1 MELGFETIGNATV
14 VVHDDGPVLACDPW
28 IRGSAY
34 FGSWGLAHEIP
45 AAQDHAV
52 RNAGAV
58 WFSHG
63 HPDHLNPASLPLFQE
78 TRVLLP
84 DHVGGRIAN
93 DLRRDGYRVEVLP
106 DGRWVRLSDRVRVL
120 CIADVL
126 QDAVLL
132 IDVGGTLVVNL
143 NDAADHGWGA
153 LVKRIVREY
162 PQSYL
167 LRLMGYGDA
176 DMINFFDEQG
186 ARVPGV
192 GQLRKEAGF
201 EVGADCAR
209 MAETFGVTHYVPF
222 SSFHRY
228 QRRDS
233 AWANEFTTGV
243 DDYPLGFRSDTVT
256 LTPPYVQVD
265 CSDGPEHAGALM
277 PINPAEA
284 PDLVLPPSDFG
295 DDWDDVLRPGE
306 FDGVAHY
313 FQRVEHLERCIDHVD
328 FVVGG
333 REHRVPLGEGHGRS
347 LTFAV
352 PRASLL
358 AAVEWEIFDDLLI
371 GNFMRTTLHG
381 KWPVSGLYPDFTPF
395 VTKYADNGRAHTRAE
410 VKEYF
415 AEYRRRTGTLTWLR
429 ATLEQQ
435 AKDAVRARLRP
446 DSPAFAAARRAYS
459 RLQGAAK

>member
-14 VVHDDGPVLACDPW
+14 VLHDDGPVLACDPW

-45 AAQDHAV
+45 AAQDASV
-52 RNAGAV
+52 REAKAV

-63 HPDHLNPASLPLFQE
+63 HPDHLNPASLPLFE
-78 TRVLLP
+78 KTRILLP
-84 DHVGGRIAN
+84 DHVGGRIAAE
-93 DLRRDGYRVEVLP
+93 LRRDGYHVEVLP
-106 DGRWVRLSDRVRVL
+106 DAQWVPLSDRVRVL
-120 CIADVL
+120 CLTDVL

-132 IDVGGTLVVNL
+132 MDVGGTLVVNL

-153 LVKRIVREY
+153 LVKRIIRHF

-186 ARVPGV
+186 MRVPGV
-192 GQLRKEAGF
+192 GQLRKAAGF

-209 MAETFGVTHYVPF
+209 MAETFGATHYVPF

-228 QRRDS
+228 QRGDS
-233 AWANEFTTGV
+233 VWANEFTTGV
-243 DDYPLGFRSDTVT
+243 DDYPRGFRSDTVT
-256 LTPPYVQVD
+256 LTPPYVRVD
-265 CSDGPEHAGALM
+265 CSGGTAHAASITPIGPDA
-277 PINPAEA
+277 A
-284 PDLVLPPSDFG
+284 PELVLPASDFG

-306 FDGVAHY
+306 LDGVRRY
-313 FQRVEHLERCIDHVD
+313 FQRVEHLARRIDHVD

-333 REHRVPLGEGHGRS
+333 REHRVALGAGHGRS
-347 LTFAV
+347 LTFEV

-381 KWPVSGLYPDFTPF
+381 KWPVSGLYPDFTPY
-395 VTKYADNGRAHTRAE
+395 VTKFADNGRAHTRAE

-415 AEYRRRTGTLTWLR
+415 AEYRRRTGTVTWLR

-435 AKDAVRARLRP
+435 AKDAVRARVRP
-446 DSPAFAAARRAYS
+446 DSPTFAAARRAYA
-459 RLQGAAK
+459 RLQGAST

>member
-1 MELGFETIGNATV
+1 MELGFETIGNATL

-176 DMINFFDEQG
+176 DMINFFDAQG

-265 CSDGPEHAGALM
+265 CSDGPEHAGTLM
-277 PINPAEA
+277 PINPVEA

-306 FDGVAHY
+306 LDGVAHY

-381 KWPVSGLYPDFTPF
+381 KWPVSRLYPDFTPF

>member
-14 VVHDDGPVLACDPW
+14 VAHDDGPVLACDPW

-34 FGSWGLAHEIP
+34 FGSWGLAHGIP
-45 AAQDHAV
+45 AAQDRAV
-52 RNAGAV
+52 RDAGAV

-63 HPDHLNPASLPLFQE
+63 HPDHLNPASLPLFQG

-93 DLRRDGYRVEVLP
+93 DLRRDGYCVEVLP
-106 DGRWVRLSDRVRVL
+106 DAQWVRLSDRVRVL
-120 CIADVL
+120 CIADLL

-132 IDVGGTLVVNL
+132 IDVGGTLVVNV
-143 NDAADHGWGA
+143 NDAADHGWGG

-201 EVGADCAR
+201 EVGADSAR

-243 DDYPLGFRSDTVT
+243 DDYPRGFRSDTVT

-265 CSDGPEHAGALM
+265 CSGGPEHAGALT
-277 PINPAEA
+277 PIDPPEA

-295 DDWDDVLRPGE
+295 DDWDEGLRPGE
-306 FDGVAHY
+306 FEAVAHY
-313 FQRVEHLERCIDHVD
+313 FQRVEHLARRIDHVD
-328 FVVGG
+328 IVVGG

-381 KWPVSGLYPDFTPF
+381 KWPVSGLYPDFTPY
-395 VTKYADNGRAHTRAE
+395 VTKYADNGRAYTRAE

-429 ATLEQQ
+429 ATIEQQ

-446 DSPAFAAARRAYS
+446 DSPTFAAARRAYA
-459 RLQGAAK
+459 RLQGASK

>member
-1 MELGFETIGNATV
+1 MELGFDTVGNATV
-14 VVHDDGPVLACDPW
+14 VVYDDGPVLACDPW

-34 FGSWGLAHEIP
+34 FGSWGLSHEIP
-45 AAQDHAV
+45 AAQDAAV
-52 RNAGAV
+52 RAAGAV

-63 HPDHLNPASLPLFQE
+63 HPDHLNPTSLPLFRD
-78 TRVLLP
+78 TRILLP
-84 DHVGGRIAN
+84 DHVGGRIAA

-106 DGRWVRLSDRVRVL
+106 DAQWVPLSPRVRVL
-120 CIADVL
+120 CITDVL

-153 LVKRIVREY
+153 LVQRIVSQYR
-162 PQSYL
+162 QSFL

-186 ARVPGV
+186 ARLPGI

-228 QRRDS
+228 QRADS

-243 DDYPLGFRSDTVT
+243 DDYPLGFDSAPSRSRRRTCRSTARRDPT
-256 LTPPYVQVD
+256 
-265 CSDGPEHAGALM
+265 GAR
-277 PINPAEA
+277 PCAIDPAAA

-306 FDGVAHY
+306 VDAVTRY
-313 FQRVEHLERCIDHVD
+313 FQRVEHLGAPHRPRRLR
-328 FVVGG
+328 GG
-333 REHRVPLGEGHGRS
+333 RSR
-347 LTFAV
+347 T
-352 PRASLL
+352 PR
-358 AAVEWEIFDDLLI
+358 
-371 GNFMRTTLHG
+371 
-381 KWPVSGLYPDFTPF
+381 
-395 VTKYADNGRAHTRAE
+395 
-410 VKEYF
+410 
-415 AEYRRRTGTLTWLR
+415 
-429 ATLEQQ
+429 
-435 AKDAVRARLRP
+435 
-446 DSPAFAAARRAYS
+446 AARRGS
-459 RLQGAAK
+459 RTLAHVRGAPRVVARRGGVGDLRRPAHRQLHAHDAPR